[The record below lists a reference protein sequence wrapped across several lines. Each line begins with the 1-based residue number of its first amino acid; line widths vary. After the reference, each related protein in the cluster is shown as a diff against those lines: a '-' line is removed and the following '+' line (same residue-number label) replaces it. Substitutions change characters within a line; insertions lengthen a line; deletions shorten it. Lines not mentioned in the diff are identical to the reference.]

1 MTLRA
6 GGIGW
11 KKALG
16 GKLATVEISGTVTS
30 GGSPA
35 IRNILIYK
43 APNNDVT
50 ASTASDVAGDFSVEV
65 NGGTNDCF
73 RIICVGVSGENSV
86 IYEHVCS

>member
-16 GKLATVEISGTVTS
+16 GKLATITISGTVTS

-35 IRNILIYK
+35 IRSVLVYK

-50 ASTASDVAGDFSVEV
+50 AATVSDSSGDFSIDV
-65 NGGTNDCF
+65 NGGSNDCF
-73 RIICVGVSGENSV
+73 RIICVGVENENSV